1 MNSMNNEQCVI
12 SLIYFIFCF
21 ACLFYLCVFV
31 QKNGR
36 NKYEFIHGSLIGC
49 DAATLIHYMSI
60 YADGF
65 KFH

>member
-1 MNSMNNEQCVI
+1 MNSVLFLLYI
-12 SLIYFIFCF
+12 SFFVLLVCFIYVF
-21 ACLFYLCVFV
+21 FV